1 MDMED
6 SDAYS
11 AASYRLNSIKQ
22 ETSDVVTLELLRE
35 DGAAGPPHT
44 PGQYNMVH
52 LPEGN
57 VALAICVDPAEPHV
71 LLHTVRV
78 VGSATRAL
86 AALKIGST
94 VDISGPHGCGWPL
107 APAESNDV
115 VIICGGIGLAP
126 VRPLIYAL
134 LQHRERYGYIILVY
148 GARTPEDILFRKELE
163 QWRGRFD
170 MDVLVTVDRATGN
183 WRGHVG
189 VFTSLIP
196 RAPFDP
202 YFAVSYL
209 AGPEVLMSYA
219 AESLEHR
226 GVSPNRQHLY
236 MQRDMRMHIHDL
248 EGCALDQDALS
259 GPVFRYDQIAGALAT
274 RDG

>member
-1 MDMED
+1 METLTPE
-6 SDAYS
+6 ST
-11 AASYRLNSIKQ
+11 AAEPYRLQCMKQ
-22 ETSDVVTLELLRE
+22 ESRDTVTLELVRE
-35 DGAAGPPHT
+35 SGAPCPPHT
-44 PGQYNMVH
+44 PGQYNMLHVR
-52 LPEGN
+52 EGS
-57 VALAICVDPAEPHV
+57 VPLAICVDPAEPNV
-71 LLHTVRV
+71 LLHTIRV
-78 VGSATRAL
+78 VGNATRAL
-86 AALKIGST
+86 AGLEVGRTID
-94 VDISGPHGCGWPL
+94 VSGPYGCGWPL

-126 VRPLIYAL
+126 VRPLVYAL

-148 GARTPEDILFRKELE
+148 GARTPEDILFRRELE

-219 AESLEHR
+219 AEALEHR
-226 GVSPNRQHLY
+226 GLPPENQHLY
-236 MQRDMRMHIHDL
+236 MQRDMRKHIHDL
-248 EGCALDQDALS
+248 EGCELADGALS

-274 RDG
+274 REG